1 MFNKLP
7 SVKKFSSETIS
18 IEELVQIVKDNPQKD
33 LISKIRNVE
42 YKSKEYNNL
51 KLRVNCITPHG
62 IFSDLK
68 NESLIQVSN
77 YLYFDIDK
85 LDTKSELDDTK
96 NRLINTFPIHFLCNS
111 VGNKGISFFLKLNDT
126 NRQLDDTF
134 IEVHNYYKEKLI
146 KEGFN
151 IDNGAT
157 GLVRKMLISSDNN
170 CYYNPLNIIN
180 IDSLNF
186 SSIKKVIS
194 KSKRIE
200 REKEKG
206 DTRLDDTI
214 NIIPFEELYK
224 QIKFE
229 TLYEKQIVGD
239 YAIEDMDYYRIIYPK
254 NIKDGDKH
262 KTYIRIINAL
272 YYINKDINYQ
282 QVLSYIFHINSTLHH
297 RMNLYELTRFVKN
310 ICDNIEK
317 TNKVNIKPRVKRIH
331 FNKNSN
337 LTKKQKQS
345 MGAKISNQE
354 RKNKN
359 IRLIDDARM
368 KCSEDNIEPTQRIVV
383 QMTGLSI
390 ATVKRYWNLN
400 IVNLYDIELTTDNKQ
415 DDITNIEDLNLKEIS
430 EKEFFEE
437 SFREV
442 EYNYKGFKRV
452 SLKVYKKDEK
462 TFIEAKNYVQN
473 QGYEFCYDVIES
485 YYKTNG
491 LDVIMMDFLYNMYDS
506 KMNKK
511 IIN

>member
-18 IEELVQIVKDNPQKD
+18 IEELVKIVKDNPQKD

-42 YKSKEYNNL
+42 YKSQEYNNL

-68 NESLIQVSN
+68 NESLIQVSS

-85 LDTKSELDDTK
+85 LDTNSELYDTK
-96 NRLINTFPIHFLCNS
+96 QRLINTFPIHFLCNS
-111 VGNKGISFFLKLNDT
+111 VGNKGISFLLKLND
-126 NRQLDDTF
+126 NNKQLDDNF
-134 IEVHNYYKEKLI
+134 VEIHNYYKEKLI

-151 IDNGAT
+151 IDTGAT

-170 CYYNPLNIIN
+170 VYYNPDNIIN

-200 REKEKG
+200 RKEKEG
-206 DTRLDDTI
+206 DIEPYDTI

-229 TLYEKQIVGD
+229 TLYEKQIDGD
-239 YAIEDMDYYRIIYPK
+239 YVIDDMDYYRISYPK

-272 YYINKDINYQ
+272 YYINKDINFQ
-282 QVLSYIFHINSTLHH
+282 QVLSYIFYINSTLHH
-297 RMNLYELTRFVKN
+297 RMNFYELSRFVKN

-317 TNKVNIKPRVKRIH
+317 TSRVNIKPRIKRIH

-345 MGAKISNQE
+345 MGAKIS
-354 RKNKN
+354 RKDRLNKT
-359 IRLIDDARM
+359 IDLIDNARM
-368 KCSEDNIEPTQRIVV
+368 KCSEENIEPTQRIVV

-390 ATVKRYWNLN
+390 ATVKRNWNKSKT
-400 IVNLYDIELTTDNKQ
+400 NLYDIELTSDNQ

-462 TFIEAKNYVQN
+462 TFIEARDHVQN

-491 LDVIMMDFLYNMYDS
+491 LDIIMMDFLYNMYM
-506 KMNKK
+506 KKNK
-511 IIN
+511 INIV